1 VKTWMPA
8 TSAGMTEE
16 VSGSDAK
23 LGKVTL
29 DFLAQQVR
37 LVSQLAR
44 RGEYRGCNLTG
55 FHVSTLR

>member
-1 VKTWMPA
+1 MPA